1 MFFWLCIFHETS
13 LVGSRS
19 GTAAGEGSE
28 NPGIAKGVGFY
39 LFKAIYCTFL
49 WLLMTSSYIYLR
61 VQSDGDPSY
70 DALEDSTH
78 YKLISGANNVASAVY
93 LGWITYHG
101 LNAVANAKKLPGA
114 VVFVFSFSV
123 LMIILIMVCVAIGAT
138 YPLPSA
144 SYEFLLFYGLTNAY
158 VWCLSFAY
166 APLNASS
173 TSLTES
179 SSMVEIGPLAA
190 SAV

>member
-1 MFFWLCIFHETS
+1 MS
-13 LVGSRS
+13 LV
-19 GTAAGEGSE
+19 AGI
-28 NPGIAKGVGFY
+28 NFY
-39 LFKAIYCTFL
+39 IFKAIYCTFL

-61 VQSDGDPSY
+61 VQSEGDPSY

-78 YKLISGANNVASAVY
+78 YKLIAGANNIATAIY

-101 LNAVANAKKLPGA
+101 LNALGNVKKLPGP

-123 LMIILIMVCVAIGAT
+123 LMIILVIVCVAIGTT

-166 APLNASS
+166 APLSASS

-190 SAV
+190 SV